1 MQRDMTWGVGV
12 QDRKVTFG
20 NGEIVS
26 HITST
31 TDLVTVLKN
40 IREAPRLVGSMELSR
55 DFVFQKFLTH
65 FAGYPTAVIQH
76 GLEVPLHVPYIA
88 SKNIYVR
95 SPQYIFRIM

>member
-40 IREAPRLVGSMELSR
+40 IREVPRLVGSMELSR
-55 DFVFQKFLTH
+55 DFVF
-65 FAGYPTAVIQH
+65 
-76 GLEVPLHVPYIA
+76 
-88 SKNIYVR
+88 KN
-95 SPQYIFRIM
+95 F